1 MKNSLIKKIINIIV
15 EILVEFLIATFLG
28 LPFDLTRTLQLFTL
42 CEIINYDFELLL
54 QCLIQNRLLYTLI
67 INVISNTAA
76 VLILDGYI
84 SDPVSYFIVTV
95 IGSVI
100 KYVLQNKLNERVDNY
115 SLL

>member
-1 MKNSLIKKIINIIV
+1 MKNYLIKKIINIII

-28 LPFDLTRTLQLFTL
+28 VPFDLTRILKLFTL
-42 CEIINYDFELLL
+42 CEIINYDFELPL

-76 VLILDGYI
+76 ILILDGNI
-84 SDPVSYFIVTV
+84 SDPVNTFTVMV
-95 IGSVI
+95 IGIVI
-100 KYVLQNKLNERVDNY
+100 KYVLQKELNERVDNY

>member
-15 EILVEFLIATFLG
+15 EILLEFLIATFLG

-100 KYVLQNKLNERVDNY
+100 KYVLKNKLNERVDNY

>member
-1 MKNSLIKKIINIIV
+1 MSYAIRKNFNSSVFCSYIGI
-15 EILVEFLIATFLG
+15 
-28 LPFDLTRTLQLFTL
+28 R
-42 CEIINYDFELLL
+42 NYDFELLL

-100 KYVLQNKLNERVDNY
+100 KYVLKNKLNERVDNY

>member
-1 MKNSLIKKIINIIV
+1 MKNYSIKKFINFIV
-15 EILVEFLIATFLG
+15 ENLVEFLIAKFLG

-42 CEIINYDFELLL
+42 CEIINYDFEFLL

-67 INVISNTAA
+67 INIISNTAA
-76 VLILDGYI
+76 ILILDGNI
-84 SDPVSYFIVTV
+84 SNPFNTFTV
-95 IGSVI
+95 MIIGIVI